1 MNRRLIDALARRSIL
16 WLVGLAMAT
25 LTLIGLAGMSASVL
39 VAETVQG
46 SASAINAAGSL
57 RRLTHRMASLVVVET
72 MQGNAPGAEG
82 ALASIAEFEQTLVH
96 PALLRALERAP
107 DGVFAA
113 TYRGAEADWR
123 LSVKPRVEAILAD
136 GPPPSREG
144 VGLMLIEI
152 DAFVD
157 QLNTLVAVLEHDTE
171 RRIGDLRQILAL
183 AIGLTLLVVTLALV
197 LLQRRVQRPLSQLL
211 LAANRIAA
219 GDFSARVSHTGRDE
233 LGQLGTTFNTMAGE
247 LSKLYC
253 DLESRVEAKTAEL
266 QRSNRALELLYHAIA
281 RLYHAPT
288 APEAYEATLRDIEQ
302 VVGLSGS
309 LACIEPRYDGPATV
323 IASTIGRCPDH
334 DADELEAE
342 LACSRCRAHSEGW
355 NYEREGGHD
364 LLRVPLRDAER
375 HFGMLRLTLP
385 PGQRLEDWQRQ
396 LVEALSRHVGM
407 ALGAARRSE
416 QARLLALQE
425 ERSVIARE
433 LHDSL
438 AQSLSYMKIQVSLVQ
453 PLLGDPARSVEAE
466 AILADLRSG
475 ISAAYRQ
482 LRELLVS
489 FRLKMTGD
497 FSELL
502 QASVDEYASKGKVEL
517 MLESRL
523 ADCHLG
529 PNQEVHVLHIIREGL
544 SNMVRHAHARR
555 AWLSLNCGADGEVSV
570 VLDDDGVGPGTPPA
584 DARNHHGL
592 SIMRERARS
601 LGGRFDI
608 GPRPGG
614 GTRVSVHFRA
624 GSRSVAKSSI
634 VFGSAQ

>member
-57 RRLTHRMASLVVVET
+57 RRLTHRMASLVVAEQ
-72 MQGNAPGAEG
+72 MQGDASGAG
-82 ALASIAEFEQTLVH
+82 RALASIAEFEQTLVH

-107 DGVFAA
+107 DGAFAA
-113 TYRGAEADWR
+113 TYRAAEAAWR
-123 LSVKPRVEAILAD
+123 LSVKPRVKAILAD

-144 VGLMLIEI
+144 VGVMLVEI
-152 DAFVD
+152 DDFVD

-171 RRIGDLRQILAL
+171 RRIGALRQILAL

-197 LLQRRVQRPLSQLL
+197 LLQRRVQRPLNQLL
-211 LAANRIAA
+211 LAANRIAG
-219 GDFSARVSHTGRDE
+219 GDFAARVSHTGRDE

-247 LSKLYC
+247 LSKLYG

-288 APEAYEATLRDIEQ
+288 APESYEATLRDIEL
-302 VVGLSGS
+302 VAGLSGS

-323 IASTIGRCPDH
+323 VASTIGRCPDH
-334 DADELEAE
+334 VADKIEAE
-342 LACSRCRAHSEGW
+342 LACSRCRAHAGGW
-355 NYEREGGHD
+355 NYEREGDHD

-375 HFGMLRLTLP
+375 HFGMLRLALP
-385 PGQRLEDWQRQ
+385 RGQRLEGWQQQ

-407 ALGAARRSE
+407 ALGAARRGE

-438 AQSLSYMKIQVSLVQ
+438 AQALSYMKIQVSLVQ
-453 PLLGDPARSVEAE
+453 PLVGDPARSAEAE
-466 AILADLRSG
+466 ATLSDLREG
-475 ISAAYRQ
+475 INAAYRQ

-517 MLESRL
+517 MLETRL

-544 SNMVRHAHARR
+544 SNMVRHAHASK
-555 AWLSLNCGADGEVSV
+555 AWLSLKCNADGAFSV
-570 VLDDDGVGPGTPPA
+570 VLDDDGVGPGELSS

-592 SIMRERARS
+592 AIMRERARS
-601 LGGRFDI
+601 LGGRFHI
-608 GPRPGG
+608 APRPGG

-624 GSRSVAKSSI
+624 GIHGAAESSI
-634 VFGSAQ
+634 ISGSAQ